1 MIALKRLN
9 NEDFVLSADMI
20 ESVESTPDTMIT
32 LNNGKKMVVRNSL
45 EEVVKKILHYKQLT
59 HQTIRV
65 ATLNEPPKP
74 VEKPGK

>member
-1 MIALKRLN
+1 
-9 NEDFVLSADMI
+9 
-20 ESVESTPDTMIT
+20 MIT
-32 LNNGKKMVVRNSL
+32 LNNGKKMVVRNTL

-74 VEKPGK
+74 VEKPAGEKPGK